1 MFNWQKQ
8 KSKSEALPGHLVCVL
23 LQLLCVLSYA
33 VKRGGVENWKI
44 ITRTSKCGRYK
55 QEDKALCM
63 QTPGKMKLYA
73 ASNLI
78 MLVSVEQKALLF
90 IFAPLCPK
98 SFRQAAIIHES
109 FKTLW
114 YKTTKSLFLF
124 LDELFVHWNSTRS
137 KKKVLLS
144 RVSKLPFE
152 FFCADSI
159 P

>member
-1 MFNWQKQ
+1 MTKTMFNWQKQ
-8 KSKSEALPGHLVCVL
+8 KSKAEALPGHLVCVL
-23 LQLLCVLSYA
+23 LQLLCVLSYV

-90 IFAPLCPK
+90 IFAPLCP
-98 SFRQAAIIHES
+98 SHFVMQFRCSIIHES

-114 YKTTKSLFLF
+114 YKMTKSLFLF
-124 LDELFVHWNSTRS
+124 LDELFVHWNSTGS
-137 KKKVLLS
+137 KKK
-144 RVSKLPFE
+144 RPFKPRE
-152 FFCADSI
+152 
-159 P
+159 